1 MGGGRR
7 IVAAS
12 EERWSSREDAYDQCS
27 DGRTP
32 TSTATACAS
41 PPFTGSGTSTAIT
54 RGGDSTQ
61 VPSLIGRKADIS
73 ARLEPLDDRMAG
85 GQSLPHSAS
94 LPALRSGHRASRM
107 PFRRASAPTVS
118 TAESDARSASF
129 VSNLRSLTSRMR
141 GMSDALLFGAPQS
154 TEQSCRR
161 QSHDE
166 SVSVGP
172 STRTQSGGL
181 SVKAARGGPS
191 VKATPQQL
199 VVLTE
204 ENLNRHDR
212 TLLHNGQAERPAE
225 PKPEPERPLDPEA
238 AAWEAIR
245 LRPPRIPSGRM

>member
-7 IVAAS
+7 LVAAS
-12 EERWSSREDAYDQCS
+12 EERRSSREDAYHQCS
-27 DGRTP
+27 DG
-32 TSTATACAS
+32 SACAS
-41 PPFTGSGTSTAIT
+41 PPFTKSGTSTATT
-54 RGGDSTQ
+54 RGSDSTQ

-73 ARLEPLDDRMAG
+73 ARLEPLDDRIAG

-107 PFRRASAPTVS
+107 PFWRAAVS

-181 SVKAARGGPS
+181 SVKATCGGLS

-199 VVLTE
+199 EALTE
-204 ENLNRHDR
+204 ENLHRHDR
-212 TLLHNGQAERPAE
+212 SLLHNGQAERPAE
-225 PKPEPERPLDPEA
+225 PKPERPLEPEA